1 MSTRTHSYIVSHN
14 FFSIP
19 YVSTIIDCAEEY
31 NVIVYF
37 VGGCVRDF
45 YLNKDIK
52 DIDITVFGMDYVKF
66 AKILSRKL
74 KAFMVT
80 FKDNV
85 RLSKGHMIFDVSKP
99 RGSNIEEDL
108 YLRDFTINN
117 LAINNKLLGVGSK
130 DDIYNK
136 IIKVVNDNVFDND
149 PLRILRTFRFVSTLG
164 FQIDDYTYNL
174 ALSKIDLLK
183 NVAKERITEEL
194 RKTFFG
200 SYLPQSMK
208 YLKESKILEN
218 YFNSPLDYE
227 SILYKKFSSFALYI
241 ALFLGKNYINQ
252 LTLSSK
258 EEKLVLYLVDNYEET
273 LKFKDMTLLEKR
285 SFVWRNYKYIDDL
298 VDFVVAKNQN
308 LKEHYTVIA
317 DLKSSL
323 NFDKSKFINGDYLIN
338 LGYKPSHMF
347 SEIINV
353 VAEKLAL
360 DLMETSEVEE
370 YIKSNY
376 KI

>member
-200 SYLPQSMK
+200 SYLPQSIK

-258 EEKLVLYLVDNYEET
+258 EEKLVLYLVDNYEEI

-360 DLMETSEVEE
+360 DLIETSEVEE